1 LSYRRAIAIQRRL
14 AGRVITKNDA
24 GRIRYVA
31 GLDAAFSSD
40 GKDCL
45 AAAVLWDLRAA
56 AVCAQSLA
64 VRRVRMP
71 YIPGLLSFR
80 EAPALLAALR
90 RLPRVPDLLLCDGQ
104 GLAHPRRFGVACHLG
119 VLCDLPSVG
128 CAKSRLTGTH
138 REPGW
143 LRGSWTRLEDD
154 GEVIGS
160 VLRTREGARPVYVS
174 IGHRVSLARARAL
187 VMKCLGEYRLP
198 EPTRLADRLVAHAK
212 RCASCR
218 GHILTAAG
226 IAPPAGGA
234 TVSTNSLSG

>member
-1 LSYRRAIAIQRRL
+1 M
-14 AGRVITKNDA
+14 RVITKNDA
-24 GRIRYVA
+24 RRIRYVA

-56 AVCAQSLA
+56 AVCGQSLA

-104 GLAHPRRFGVACHLG
+104 GVAHPRRFGVASHLG
-119 VLCDLPSVG
+119 VVCDLPSVG

-138 REPGW
+138 REPGQ
-143 LRGSWTRLEDD
+143 LRGSWTRLDD
-154 GEVIGS
+154 AGEVIGS
-160 VLRTREGARPVYVS
+160 VLAPGGGDASGVCERRAPGIPGVRAGAVT
-174 IGHRVSLARARAL
+174 G
-187 VMKCLGEYRLP
+187 CLGQYRLP
-198 EPTRLADRLVAHAK
+198 EPTRLADRLVARAK
-212 RCASCR
+212 RE
-218 GHILTAAG
+218 
-226 IAPPAGGA
+226 
-234 TVSTNSLSG
+234 SG

>member
-1 LSYRRAIAIQRRL
+1 VIQRRL
-14 AGRVITKNDA
+14 AGRVITNHDDR
-24 GRIRYVA
+24 RIRYVA

-45 AAAVLWDLRAA
+45 AAAVLWDLRVA
-56 AVCAQSLA
+56 AVCGQSLA

-80 EAPALLAALR
+80 EGPALLAALR
-90 RLPRVPDLLLCDGQ
+90 GLPRVPDLLLCDGQ

-138 REPGW
+138 CEPGR
-143 LRGSWTRLEDD
+143 LRGSWTRLDD
-154 GEVIGS
+154 HGEAIGS

-174 IGHRVSLARARAL
+174 IGHRVTLARARAVVL
-187 VMKCLGEYRLP
+187 KCLGKYRLP
-198 EPTRLADRLVAHAK
+198 EPTRLADRLVAQ
-212 RCASCR
+212 RIR
-218 GHILTAAG
+218 PIGL
-226 IAPPAGGA
+226 
-234 TVSTNSLSG
+234 NRR